1 MISDSYN
8 SITIESPKP
17 VNLLDNTPIQPS
29 KFRTK
34 NWFEINDDH
43 GMVTP
48 IVKSNLIKTILK
60 SGLYD

>member
-8 SITIESPKP
+8 SVTIESPKP

-34 NWFEINDDH
+34 NWLEINDDH
-43 GMVTP
+43 RMVTP